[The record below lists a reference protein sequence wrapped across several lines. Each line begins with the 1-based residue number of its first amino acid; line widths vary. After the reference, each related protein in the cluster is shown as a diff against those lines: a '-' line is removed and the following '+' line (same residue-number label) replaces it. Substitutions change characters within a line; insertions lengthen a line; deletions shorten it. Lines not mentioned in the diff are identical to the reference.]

1 MTVLVWLL
9 LLCKVNISIIGHLE
23 LPGVKPANG
32 ITWAECSKSVT
43 FKHDRTALSWFAPG
57 LQEQELNAELD
68 RFYVKPA
75 RSTGSQGVCL
85 AQGVDGL
92 IDAARDIIQE
102 VCQHVCYKAE
112 HL

>member
-1 MTVLVWLL
+1 M
-9 LLCKVNISIIGHLE
+9 HE
-23 LPGVKPANG
+23 
-32 ITWAECSKSVT
+32 
-43 FKHDRTALSWFAPG
+43 

-92 IDAARDIIQE
+92 IDAARDIIEE
-102 VCQHVCYKAE
+102 VRRHVESWTRWEPPRA
-112 HL
+112 